1 MTAYRLLTGFN
12 YKVDGVEVRHEAGEI
27 VTDFPTDDAAEWL
40 AAGCIE
46 LAEQETPPARAKK

>member
-12 YKVDGVEVRHEAGEI
+12 YKVGGVEVRHEAGEI
-27 VTDFPTDDAAEWL
+27 VTDFPADDAAEWV

-46 LAEQETPPARAKK
+46 LVEQEATPTRVKK